1 MYNMGMIHYIY
12 KITLLC
18 GELKDHY
25 YIGKHSSKYENWKYY
40 GSGLVLQNY
49 YKKHGRIEGETF
61 IKEILEYNSSSE
73 ENFEREKEILG
84 DLWKTDPMCINL
96 CAGGRGPTGHKV
108 SEEARKKM
116 SYWGGKTR
124 PEETKK
130 KMSESHKGVPHTAEH
145 TKHAADARRGKKV
158 KWYPRTPE
166 WNKHISEANKGKQML
181 SIRGKNHYLAK
192 PINQYTLNGEFVKR
206 WDCAV
211 EAKRALGKNINICEV
226 CKGKRKQAGGFIW
239 KYAS

>member
-1 MYNMGMIHYIY
+1 MIHYIY

-61 IKEILEYNSSSE
+61 TKEILEYNSSSE

-108 SEEARKKM
+108 SEEARNKM
-116 SYWGGKTR
+116 SYWGGKKMS
-124 PEETKK
+124 EETRK
-130 KMSESHKGVPHTAEH
+130 KMSESHKGVPKTPEH
-145 TKHAADARRGKKV
+145 IKHAADARRGKKV
-158 KWYPRTPE
+158 KPYPRSKE
-166 WNKHISEANKGKQML
+166 WNKHISESHMGEKNPMYGK
-181 SIRGKNHYLAK
+181 RGKELYNAI
-192 PINQYTLNGEFVKR
+192 PVDQYTLDGEFVKH
-206 WDCAV
+206 WDCA
-211 EAKRALGKNINICEV
+211 EDAKRAFGKELSISEV
-226 CKGKRKQAGGFIW
+226 CKGKRKQTGGYVW